1 MMSDEKRSILIR
13 KYSNI
18 MCFFYDATTNNTDLY
33 HYIMDINAHGM
44 FMRSL
49 LSSYNQKTN
58 RIVKRFNVK
67 KIKILKKM
75 YSSILMKVFC
85 YDVSNQIMKFLL

>member
-1 MMSDEKRSILIR
+1 MSDEKILMLIR
-13 KYSNI
+13 KYGNI
-18 MCFFYDATTNNTDLY
+18 MCFFYDITTNNADLY
-33 HYIMDINAHGM
+33 HYIMDINVHGM
-44 FMRSL
+44 IMRSL

-58 RIVKRFNVK
+58 RILKRFNMK

-85 YDVSNQIMKFLL
+85 YDLSNHIMHFLL